1 MQPQQLTTYIKDG
14 QFCAIYNAT
23 IPEYRASYSFEQF
36 TALMQKIQP
45 DAYELHYTIA
55 LPPLRKYV
63 WLDEKGHNAIGAIF
77 DSKGRIHFLTMK
89 PFLTFPETD
98 VTFSKTLFELPVRGK
113 WQVAQGGTNEFIN
126 YHYPFLSQRYAI
138 DLKRLK
144 NNQYFENIGNM
155 CEDYYAFNE
164 EIYAPAAGKVIA
176 IEDNISDQS
185 PGERNELS
193 TFGNYI
199 ILKHAHNE
207 YSLLAHLQQNS
218 ICVKQGDS
226 VQLGELIAYSGNSG
240 DTTAPHVHFQV
251 MNSADLKKATS
262 LRIRF
267 KNNDMPI
274 QGDLVIGN
282 ITPVTR
288 AEQKEK
294 LRFGSLRTI
303 LQLFNRS

>member
-36 TALMQKIQP
+36 SALMQKIQH
-45 DAYELHYTIA
+45 DTYELHYTIA

-63 WLDEKGHNAIGAIF
+63 WLDDKRNNAIGAIF

-89 PFLTFPETD
+89 PCLKFPEAD
-98 VTFSKTLFELPVRGK
+98 ITFSKTFFELPVRGK
-113 WQVAQGGTNEFIN
+113 WQVAQGGTNELIN
-126 YHYPFLSQRYAI
+126 YHYPFSSQRYAI

-144 NNQYFENIGNM
+144 NNLYFENIGNM

-164 EIYAPAAGKVIA
+164 EVYAPAAGKVIA

-218 ICVKQGDS
+218 ICVEQGDS

-251 MNSADLKKATS
+251 MDSADLKKATS

-274 QGDLVIGN
+274 QGDMVIGT

-288 AEQKEK
+288 AEPREK
-294 LRFGSLRTI
+294 LRFGSLRAI